1 MENENFISN
10 EDLNNN
16 GIPDWAESF
25 DRKSANRPLPEG
37 EDNDFAYEYDNEE
50 SIKQYIPNFR
60 EYKWY
65 QQPDTKKYY
74 SYGEKIEDLIEQ
86 NPEESIETMKQI
98 ADTNPNVSEEDIKP
112 LIEEAEQLSDSNPN
126 NDEVNNQVIEEV
138 TQEVFDNMDIDDI
151 AKADEAAMKGEGAY
165 IAVAKEMGLDG
176 NDLYYFEDPSFL
188 ESLTPEQKEEVKN
201 EPDKK
206 LKLSKLESFRDLNV
220 DKVVG
225 TPLDTNVLPNQEIS
239 GTNDIEIKDQP
250 KTVARPTIGHSFLGG
265 SSGGSVSIGG
275 GSLDAD
281 IDNGTDAHSNPSS
294 LEKDV
299 EVEDANTASTN
310 AANNSTHIDE
320 VIDDLGFEQEKH
332 EENIKTNEQADLPD
346 GESWTEDNDHFKLEL
361 PEKPTKNDLKTALLK
376 DSENWVNE
384 NSGSK
389 YLPFRFVKDGDNLLV
404 SMIGTARK
412 EDFDTFIKHEPG
424 AVQKLINL
432 IK

>member
-1 MENENFISN
+1 MENENITNN

-37 EDNDFAYEYDNEE
+37 EDNNFAYEYDNEE

-98 ADTNPNVSEEDIKP
+98 ADANHNVSEEDIKP
-112 LIEEAEQLSDSNPN
+112 LIEEAEQITDSNPN
-126 NDEVNNQVIEEV
+126 NDEVNNQVVEEV
-138 TQEVFDNMDIDDI
+138 IQKVYDDMPLDELE
-151 AKADEAAMKGEGAY
+151 KADAAAIKGEGAY
-165 IAVAKEMGLDG
+165 ITVAQEMGLDE

-206 LKLSKLESFRDLNV
+206 LKLAKLESFRDLPIDNV
-220 DKVVG
+220 SGVE
-225 TPLDTNVLPNQEIS
+225 LDMSVLPNQPIS
-239 GTNDIEIKDQP
+239 GTEYEKIEDTKGSTP
-250 KTVARPTIGHSFLGG
+250 RPTIGHSFLGG
-265 SSGGSVSIGG
+265 GSSSSVSASG
-275 GSLDAD
+275 GSLDAN
-281 IDNGTDAHSNPSS
+281 IDNGTDAHSSPSS

-299 EVEDANTASTN
+299 EVEDANTGSTN
-310 AANNSTHIDE
+310 SANNSEHIDE
-320 VIDDLGFEQEKH
+320 ITDDLGFEQEDH
-332 EENIKTNEQADLPD
+332 EENIKSNEQAQLAN
-346 GESWTEDNDHFKLEL
+346 GETWTENNDHFKLEL
-361 PEKPTKNDLKTALLK
+361 PEKPNKNDIKEALLK
-376 DSENWVNE
+376 DSETWNNG

-389 YLPFRFVKDGDNLLV
+389 YLPFRFVKDGDNILV

-424 AVQKLINL
+424 ALSKLINL

>member
-1 MENENFISN
+1 MEEIMQ
-10 EDLNNN
+10 DNNKN
-16 GIPDWAESF
+16 GIPDIFEYQETSDIVDFKPQGNPF
-25 DRKSANRPLPEG
+25 D
-37 EDNDFAYEYDNEE
+37 DAYESEEQIAAAIPDYKNYQWYKEPNEGYFF
-50 SIKQYIPNFR
+50 SLGQ
-60 EYKWY
+60 
-65 QQPDTKKYY
+65 
-74 SYGEKIEDLIEQ
+74 KIEDLVES

-98 ADTNPNVSEEDIKP
+98 ADTNPEVSEEAVKP

-126 NDEVNNQVIEEV
+126 NDEVNNQVVEEV
-138 TQEVFDNMDIDDI
+138 TQEVFDNMGIDDI
-151 AKADEAAMKGEGAY
+151 AKADEAAMKGEGSY
-165 IAVAKEMGLDG
+165 ITVAQEMGLDE

-239 GTNDIEIKDQP
+239 STNDIEIKDQP

-265 SSGGSVSIGG
+265 SSGGTVSVGG
-275 GSLDAD
+275 ANVDAD
-281 IDNGTDAHSNPSS
+281 IDNSNGAHSNPSS
-294 LEKDV
+294 VETDV

-310 AANNSTHIDE
+310 SANNSEHIDE

-332 EENIKTNEQADLPD
+332 EENIKTNEQADLAN
-346 GESWTEDNDHFKLEL
+346 GETWTEDNDHFKLEL

-376 DSENWVNE
+376 DSENWQNG

-412 EDFDTFIKHEPG
+412 EDFDTFVKHEPG
-424 AVQKLINL
+424 TISVLKKVLGR
-432 IK
+432 

>member
-1 MENENFISN
+1 MEEIMQTMQTQ
-10 EDLNNN
+10 DNNKN
-16 GIPDWAESF
+16 GIPDQFEYQETADVVDFKPQGNAF
-25 DRKSANRPLPEG
+25 DNAYENEEQIKSAIPN
-37 EDNDFAYEYDNEE
+37 Y
-50 SIKQYIPNFR
+50 KQYQWYKEPNEGYFFSLG
-60 EYKWY
+60 
-65 QQPDTKKYY
+65 Q
-74 SYGEKIEDLIEQ
+74 KIEDLVES
-86 NPEESIETMKQI
+86 NPEESINAIKQM
-98 ADTNPNVSEEDIKP
+98 AETNPEVSEEEVKP
-112 LIEEAEQLSDSNPN
+112 LIEEAEQLNDSNPN
-126 NDEVNNQVIEEV
+126 NDEVNNQVVEEV
-138 TQEVFDNMDIDDI
+138 TQEVFDNMGIDDI
-151 AKADEAAMKGEGAY
+151 AKADEAAMKGEGSY
-165 IAVAKEMGLDG
+165 ITVAQEMGLDE

-206 LKLSKLESFRDLNV
+206 LKLSKLESFKDLNV

-225 TPLDTNVLPNQEIS
+225 TPLDMGVLPNQEIS
-239 GTNDIEIKDQP
+239 GTEYSKIDKP

-265 SSGGSVSIGG
+265 SSGGTVSVGG
-275 GSLDAD
+275 ANVVAD
-281 IDNGTDAHSNPSS
+281 IDNGNDVHSNPSS
-294 LEKDV
+294 VETDV

-346 GESWTEDNDHFKLEL
+346 GETWTEDNDHFKLEL

-376 DSENWVNE
+376 DSENWQNG

-412 EDFDTFIKHEPG
+412 EDFDTFVKHEPSAISALKKVLG
-424 AVQKLINL
+424 R
-432 IK
+432 